1 MTTLSG
7 SLPVLRLQ
15 TACFS
20 VIATAEPGTL
30 PRVLEIFAKRGL
42 VPSRWLSAVAGPRG
56 GELHIDI
63 QLADAD
69 GGLVERLA
77 QSMRQVVSVQSVLTS
92 EKRFLISA

>member
-7 SLPVLRLQ
+7 SLPVQCRQ

-20 VIATAEPGTL
+20 VTATAESGTM

-69 GGLVERLA
+69 AGLVERLA
-77 QSMRQVVSVQSVLTS
+77 QSLRQVVSVQSVLTS
-92 EKRFLISA
+92 EKRVLLSA

>member
-1 MTTLSG
+1 MTALSG
-7 SLPVLRLQ
+7 SYPVQRRQ

-20 VIATAEPGTL
+20 VIATAEPGTM

-42 VPSRWLSAVAGPRG
+42 VPDRWLCAVAGPRG

-69 GGLVERLA
+69 GRLVERLA
-77 QSMRQVVSVQSVLTS
+77 QSIRQVISVQSVLTS
-92 EKRFLISA
+92 EKRALISA

>member
-7 SLPVLRLQ
+7 FLPVQRCQ

-20 VIATAEPGTL
+20 VIATPEPGTM

-42 VPSRWLSAVAGPRG
+42 VPARWLSAVASPRN
-56 GELHIDI
+56 GEIHIDI

-69 GGLVERLA
+69 R
-77 QSMRQVVSVQSVLTS
+77 
-92 EKRFLISA
+92 

>member
-7 SLPVLRLQ
+7 FLPVQRRQ

-20 VIATAEPGTL
+20 VIATAEPGTM

-42 VPSRWLSAVAGPRG
+42 VPARWLSAFASPRD
-56 GELHIDI
+56 GEIHIDI

-69 GGLVERLA
+69 RELAERLA
-77 QSMRQVVSVQSVLTS
+77 QSLRQVVSVQSVLTS
-92 EKRFLISA
+92 EKRVLLSA

>member
-7 SLPVLRLQ
+7 FLPVQSRQ

-20 VIATAEPGTL
+20 VIATAEPGTM

-42 VPSRWLSAVAGPRG
+42 VPARWLSAVAGPRD
-56 GELHIDI
+56 GEIHIDI

-69 GGLVERLA
+69 GGLVKRLA

-92 EKRFLISA
+92 EKRVLLSA

>member
-7 SLPVLRLQ
+7 SLPVQRRQ

-20 VIATAEPGTL
+20 VIATTEPGTM

-56 GELHIDI
+56 EEFHIDI

-69 GGLVERLA
+69 AELVERLA

-92 EKRFLISA
+92 EKRALKSA

>member
-7 SLPVLRLQ
+7 FLPVQRCQ

-20 VIATAEPGTL
+20 VIATAEPGTM
-30 PRVLEIFAKRGL
+30 PRELEIFAKRGL
-42 VPSRWLSAVAGPRG
+42 VPTRWLSAVAGPRD
-56 GELHIDI
+56 GEIHIDI

-69 GGLVERLA
+69 GGLVKRLA

-92 EKRFLISA
+92 EKRVLLSA

>member
-7 SLPVLRLQ
+7 SLPVQRRQ

-20 VIATAEPGTL
+20 VIATSEPGTM
-30 PRVLEIFAKRGL
+30 PRVLAIFAKRGL
-42 VPSRWLSAVAGPRG
+42 LPDRWLSAVAGPTG

-69 GGLVERLA
+69 AELVERLA
-77 QSMRQVVSVQSVLTS
+77 QSLRQVVSVQSVLTS
-92 EKRFLISA
+92 EKRVLISA

>member
-7 SLPVLRLQ
+7 SLPVQRRQ

-20 VIATAEPGTL
+20 VIATAEPGTM

-42 VPSRWLSAVAGPRG
+42 VPDRWLSAVAGPTG

-69 GGLVERLA
+69 GGLVERLT
-77 QSMRQVVSVQSVLTS
+77 QSLRQVVSVQSVLTS
-92 EKRFLISA
+92 EKSVLISA

>member
-1 MTTLSG
+1 MTTLFG
-7 SLPVLRLQ
+7 FLPVQHRH

-20 VIATAEPGTL
+20 VIATVEPGTM

-56 GELHIDI
+56 GEFHIDI

-69 GGLVERLA
+69 AGLVERLA
-77 QSMRQVVSVQSVLTS
+77 QSLRQVVSVQSVLTS
-92 EKRFLISA
+92 EKRVLISA

>member
-7 SLPVLRLQ
+7 SYPVQRRQ

-42 VPSRWLSAVAGPRG
+42 VPDRWLSAVAGPRA

-92 EKRFLISA
+92 DKRLLISA